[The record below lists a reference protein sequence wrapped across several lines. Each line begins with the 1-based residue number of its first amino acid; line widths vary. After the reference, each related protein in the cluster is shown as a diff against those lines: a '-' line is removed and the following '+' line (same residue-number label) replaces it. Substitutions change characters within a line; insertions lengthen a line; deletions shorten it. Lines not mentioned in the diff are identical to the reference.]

1 MVFSYLCLFA
11 AIISTALGQFFYKKY
26 ALTSERQYYLLT
38 VCLFLITPVCSF
50 FALKTIPIDIV
61 YISTS
66 LTIAFVVV
74 LSRVFLNERI
84 NKRRYIGV
92 GLILLGVLFYAL

>member
-1 MVFSYLCLFA
+1 MIVSYFCLFA
-11 AIISTALGQFFYKKY
+11 AIIATALGQFFYKKY
-26 ALTSERQYYLLT
+26 ALSNERQYYILT
-38 VCLFLITPVCSF
+38 VFLFLITPVCSF
-50 FALKTIPIDIV
+50 FALKTIPMDIV

-66 LTIAFVVV
+66 LTISFVVV

-84 NKRRYIGV
+84 NKRRYFGI